1 MDRHT
6 RRNAYL
12 SVDGG
17 KAVRLGSGDEVQ
29 VRLSEHT
36 TKLIKLTNR
45 TFYEL
50 VNQKLGQL

>member
-1 MDRHT
+1 
-6 RRNAYL
+6 
-12 SVDGG
+12 VDGG